1 MVYTFACPAP
11 CSRVIM
17 VDAHDDDDAITKI
30 IEAGAINCR
39 KIKKTSC
46 CEKVP
51 HLPPLPE
58 KKLREIVQLCMN
70 LEHCCGS

>member
-17 VDAHDDDDAITKI
+17 VDAHNDDDAITKI
-30 IEAGAINCR
+30 IGAGAIICR
-39 KIKKTSC
+39 NIRNSSC

-58 KKLREIVQLCMN
+58 NKLREIVQLCMN
-70 LEHCCGS
+70 VEHWSGS